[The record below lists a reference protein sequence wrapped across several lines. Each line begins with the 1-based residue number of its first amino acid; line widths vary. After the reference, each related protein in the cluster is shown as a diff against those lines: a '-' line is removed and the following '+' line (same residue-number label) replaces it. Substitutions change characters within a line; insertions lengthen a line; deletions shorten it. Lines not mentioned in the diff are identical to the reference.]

1 MLTENEFEEIK
12 KSNEQ
17 FKKAEQVRMLI
28 WAGFILVLILIAVLL
43 LQFMK

>member
-1 MLTENEFEEIK
+1 MVTPEEFEEIK

-17 FKKAEQVRMLI
+17 FKKTEQVRMLI

-43 LQFMK
+43 LQFSK